1 MPKPATLF
9 LVGMPIGNVDDLSP
23 LACRILTGVDVI
35 AAEDTRKAED
45 IFRRAGV
52 TFKRLITLH
61 AHNEEASAQGIIKLL
76 SQGQSVAFVSDAG
89 MPGISDP
96 GEKLVREV
104 NRAGFAVDAVSGPCA
119 ALHALVL
126 SGLPTGHFSFCGFL
140 PRGEGDLKRRL
151 EDLRT
156 RSDTLLFY
164 ESPRRVLAT
173 LALMGDIFGNRPVAL
188 ARELTKTYQ
197 EVLRGDLESLQHDL
211 QGREILGEI
220 TLVVQGASE
229 VVMDDDSMEE
239 AVRNL
244 LDEGLSPK
252 EIKSRLAKQ
261 SGWPG
266 AEVYALAV
274 RFSQEIL

>member
-1 MPKPATLF
+1 MKPATLF

-23 LACRILTGVDVI
+23 LARAVLSGVDVI

-45 IFRRAGV
+45 IFKRAGV
-52 TFKRLITLH
+52 AFKRLITLH

-104 NRAGFAVDAVSGPCA
+104 TRAGFGLDVVSGPCA

-151 EDLRT
+151 EEVRM
-156 RSDTLLFY
+156 RPDTLLFY
-164 ESPRRVLAT
+164 ESPRRVVET
-173 LALMGDIFGNRPVAL
+173 LELMQEVLGNRQAAV

-197 EVLRGDLESLQHDL
+197 EVLRGDLAQITQQLKARAEV
-211 QGREILGEI
+211 LGEI
-220 TLVVQGASE
+220 TIVVQGMEDVA
-229 VVMDDDSMEE
+229 MDAESMET
-239 AVRNL
+239 AVKKL
-244 LDEGLSPK
+244 LADGLSPK
-252 EIKSRLAKQ
+252 EIKAQLAKQ
-261 SGWPG
+261 AGWPG

-274 RFSQEIL
+274 RLAKG

>member
-23 LACRILTGVDVI
+23 LARAVLSGVDVI

-45 IFRRAGV
+45 IFKRAGV

-104 NRAGFAVDAVSGPCA
+104 TRAGFGLDVVSGPCA

-126 SGLPTGHFSFCGFL
+126 SGLPTGHFSFLGFL

-151 EDLRT
+151 EEVRM
-156 RSDTLLFY
+156 RPDTLLFY
-164 ESPRRVLAT
+164 ESPRRVIET
-173 LALMGDIFGNRPVAL
+173 LSMMQEVLGNRQASM

-197 EVLRGDLESLQHDL
+197 EVLRGDLASIEQQLKQ
-211 QGREILGEI
+211 RPEVLGEI
-220 TLVVQGASE
+220 TIVVQG
-229 VVMDDDSMEE
+229 MDDVAMDAESMEE
-239 AVRNL
+239 AVKKL
-244 LDEGLSPK
+244 LADGLSPK
-252 EIKSRLAKQ
+252 EIKAQLAKKA
-261 SGWPG
+261 GWPG
-266 AEVYALAV
+266 AEVYAVAV
-274 RFSQEIL
+274 KLSKN